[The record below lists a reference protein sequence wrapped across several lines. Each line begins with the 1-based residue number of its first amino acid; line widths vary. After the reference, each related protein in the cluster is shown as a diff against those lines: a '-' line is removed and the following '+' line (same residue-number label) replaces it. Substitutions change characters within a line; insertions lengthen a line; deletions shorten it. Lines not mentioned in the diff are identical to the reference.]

1 MPRRVLTVAEME
13 QIHEHIEDGLS
24 DRQIARALKCR
35 RSRIRELRNAE
46 FAPNAETPIHL
57 DSLEPA
63 WAARVEWQAV
73 LEEVGRG
80 FELKR
85 IWEERVSPATG
96 YPNFWKYL
104 KKRYA

>member
-46 FAPNAETPIHL
+46 FAPNAETPIHWTL
-57 DSLEPA
+57 SSPPGPRGSSGRPCSKK
-63 WAARVEWQAV
+63 WAEALNSSAS
-73 LEEVGRG
+73 GR
-80 FELKR
+80 
-85 IWEERVSPATG
+85 SG
-96 YPNFWKYL
+96 YRPPQGI
-104 KKRYA
+104 RTSGST